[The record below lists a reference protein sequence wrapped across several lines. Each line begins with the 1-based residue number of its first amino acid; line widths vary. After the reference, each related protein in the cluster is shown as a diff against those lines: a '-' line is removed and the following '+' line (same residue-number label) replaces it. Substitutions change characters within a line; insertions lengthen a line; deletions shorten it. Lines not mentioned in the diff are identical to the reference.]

1 MLLTMDIGNTNINIG
16 LFQDDELTVSVR
28 LATERQKTDDQ
39 YAMDFTNIFV
49 THKISSE
56 DIAGIAISSVVPEI
70 TEAVTSAVK
79 KLTGKDALI
88 LSPGVKTGLNILIDN
103 PAQLGADLAAGAVGT
118 VANYPLPAFIID
130 LGTATKICAV
140 DKNRGFRGCMIAPGV
155 QISLKALTDTSSLL
169 PTISLEAPKKACGT
183 NTIESMQSG
192 VVLGTA
198 AMIDGILDKFAEEL
212 GEPATIVA
220 TGGLSYFISSVCKRE
235 ITYDRYLILKGL
247 KAIYEK
253 NK

>member
-16 LFQDDELTVSVR
+16 LFDGDELTTSVR

-49 THKISSE
+49 MHKIDFKEIS
-56 DIAGIAISSVVPEI
+56 GVVISSVVPEI
-70 TEAVTSAVK
+70 TESVTGAIK
-79 KLTGKDALI
+79 KLTGKNALI

-103 PAQLGADLAAGAVGT
+103 PAQLGADLAAGAVGA

-140 DKNRGFRGCMIAPGV
+140 DKNKGFRGCMIAPGV

-169 PTISLEAPKKACGT
+169 PTISLEPPKRLAVQIRLK
-183 NTIESMQSG
+183 
-192 VVLGTA
+192 
-198 AMIDGILDKFAEEL
+198 
-212 GEPATIVA
+212 
-220 TGGLSYFISSVCKRE
+220 VCKAV
-235 ITYDRYLILKGL
+235 LCWVLPL
-247 KAIYEK
+247 
-253 NK
+253 